1 MAEVRVVIF
10 PGLDERLADV
20 VTPEM
25 RRRAERVA
33 EAAKADAPRRTGR
46 WADSINVEE
55 HHRPGGFRVGSDD
68 PRSVNIEYGTSDTPE
83 HATLRRALDA
93 AREG

>member
-1 MAEVRVVIF
+1 MEIF
-10 PGLDERLADV
+10 PSLRQHLAEI
-20 VTPEM
+20 VTPDM

-33 EAAKADAPRRTGR
+33 EVAKADAPKRTGD
-46 WADSINVEE
+46 WAESIHVEE
-55 HHRPGGFRVGSDD
+55 HVRPGGFRVGSDD
-68 PRSVNIEYGTSDTPE
+68 RRSVHIEYGTSDTPE